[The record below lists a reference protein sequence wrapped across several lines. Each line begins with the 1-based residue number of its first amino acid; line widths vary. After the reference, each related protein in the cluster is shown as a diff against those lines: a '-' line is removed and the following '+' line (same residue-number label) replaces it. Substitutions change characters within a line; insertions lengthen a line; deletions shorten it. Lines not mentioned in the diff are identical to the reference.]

1 MKTLP
6 GRTIISHM
14 VAVSLLVVFHSSVGI
29 SSELIEDEI
38 EMEVTGGGSG
48 ALSAAEA
55 TLDGCYEETFDPNE
69 YIFYSRAENK
79 SKSDMVHFVSE
90 NGRIVDADVPSDE
103 ESTLEF
109 VIRTDSNLVNV
120 IVHGIR
126 DVHTGE
132 LKIKEYFP
140 AAKLTEKFDYC
151 G

>member
-29 SSELIEDEI
+29 SSELIEN
-38 EMEVTGGGSG
+38 EMEVTGSGSG
-48 ALSAAEA
+48 ALIAAET

-69 YIFYSRAENK
+69 YVFYSRAENK
-79 SKSDMVHFVSE
+79 SESDMVHFVSD
-90 NGRIVDADVPSDE
+90 NGRIVDADVKSDE

-109 VIRTDSNLVNV
+109 VIRTDSDLVNI

-132 LKIKEYFP
+132 IKIKEYFP
-140 AAKLTEKFDYC
+140 AAKLTEKFDPC